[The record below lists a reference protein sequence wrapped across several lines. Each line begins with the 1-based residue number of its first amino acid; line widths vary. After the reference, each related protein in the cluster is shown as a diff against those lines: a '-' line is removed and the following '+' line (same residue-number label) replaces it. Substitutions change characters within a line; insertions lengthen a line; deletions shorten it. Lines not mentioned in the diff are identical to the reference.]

1 MIYNSTDRLVV
12 PVELFLQLATS
23 IWIRVSLFYLD
34 GHPSTLVYAKLWD
47 KVKDIQIQSSVPT
60 LTVFRCVKKNDS
72 PFK

>member
-12 PVELFLQLATS
+12 PVELFLQS
-23 IWIRVSLFYLD
+23 IWIQVGLFYLD

-60 LTVFRCVKKNDS
+60 RTDFRCVKKNDS
-72 PFK
+72 TFK